1 MFLSIMGMY
10 DYDPSVFNGLS
21 VPEGVEKDAVITEI
35 CLQCAELEVVYPDI
49 DTMKLAITVWSL
61 SNQHTWEKLYNTMN
75 LEYNPIWNVDADVTE
90 EHVNQGETIE
100 EVRDNES
107 RDILRNDSGSDNR
120 TVDITDTVNITD
132 TESVQGFNSSSWA
145 DSKKNVQGGTNNHAG
160 TDNHALANQSRI
172 DDDVSRT
179 GTRSNSS
186 DNTSEVNIRRTGN
199 IGVTTTQQMI
209 AQERDIA
216 EFSIIN
222 YITQSFKE
230 RFCLLIY

>member
-10 DYDPSVFNGLS
+10 DYDPTVFNGLS
-21 VPEGVEKDAVITEI
+21 VPDGIEKDAVITEI
-35 CLQCAELEVVYPDI
+35 CLQCAELEVIYPEI
-49 DTMKLAITVWSL
+49 STMKLAITVWSL
-61 SNQHTWEKLYNTMN
+61 SNQRTWEKLYNTMN
-75 LEYNPIWNVDADVTE
+75 LEYNPIWNVDADITE
-90 EHVNQGETIE
+90 EHVNQGETVE
-100 EVRDNES
+100 QVRDTES
-107 RDILRNDSGSDNR
+107 RDIVRNDSGSDNR
-120 TVDITDTVNITD
+120 TVNITD

-145 DSKKNVQGGTNNHAG
+145 ESKKNVEAG
-160 TDNHALANQSRI
+160 TDNHALTNQSRI
-172 DDDVSRT
+172 DDDVTKT
-179 GTRSNSS
+179 GTRSNTS
-186 DNTSEVNIRRTGN
+186 DNTSDVSIRRTGN